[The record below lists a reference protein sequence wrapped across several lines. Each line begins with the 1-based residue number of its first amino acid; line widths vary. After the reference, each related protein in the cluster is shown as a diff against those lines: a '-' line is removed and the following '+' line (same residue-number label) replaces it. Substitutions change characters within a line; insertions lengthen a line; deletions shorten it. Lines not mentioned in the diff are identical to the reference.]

1 MQDPVGPK
9 KYGDT
14 IWVPGPGTQAPVAEF
29 GTRDLRYSVP
39 NHNYAFRDQ
48 TIWDPGPG
56 TWDPLGPEKNG
67 HTIWDPGPETQGPGM
82 LGCTKI
88 GLGNDEASFFPTR
101 PYRELGKS

>member
-1 MQDPVGPK
+1 MQDPVGSK

-82 LGCTKI
+82 LGCTI
-88 GLGNDEASFFPTR
+88 FSMLWGTR
-101 PYRELGKS
+101 VPK